1 MSSITAGG
9 GKATGGR
16 RRLLWLMAIL
26 VSPLALFFAARG
38 VLAAANV
45 FLERRYPP
53 PGQMI
58 SVGGHRLHLFC
69 QGKGSPTIV
78 IEPGLGVDWVAWAP
92 VVEDLVTSAEVC
104 VYDRAGYGW
113 SEAGPMPRTAGQSA
127 EELHQ
132 LLSSR
137 PGPIVLVGHSFG
149 GYIARV
155 YAARFAGA
163 VQGVVLVDPSERDP
177 AQVPTPA
184 SATDPRPRPWSVGR
198 VIDLLPPLGWERV
211 KRLYHGES
219 ALSER
224 RRKLP
229 AGFRHRIVVASSL
242 DQLVAEQ
249 SERDSS
255 LPSQEQVRAEP
266 FPRHVPLVVITPA
279 STSETHREL
288 HRQIAEASDQGSQVL
303 ADNSGHMVHIDRP
316 DLIVSAVRG
325 VLSRSDRSLR

>member
-1 MSSITAGG
+1 MSSITARG

-16 RRLLWLMAIL
+16 RRLVWLIAIL

-38 VLAAANV
+38 VLAAANM

-58 SVGGHRLHLFC
+58 SVSGHRLHLFC
-69 QGKGSPTIV
+69 RGKGSPTVV

-92 VVEDLVTSAEVC
+92 VVEDLVTSVEVC

-113 SEAGPMPRTAGQSA
+113 SDAGPMPRTAGQSA

-137 PGPIVLVGHSFG
+137 SGPIVLVGHSFG

-155 YAARFAGA
+155 YAARFAST
-163 VQGVVLVDPSERDP
+163 VQGIVLVDPSERDP
-177 AQVPTPA
+177 AEVPTPA
-184 SATDPRPRPWSVGR
+184 PAPRPRPWSVGR

-229 AGFRHRIVVASSL
+229 VGFRHRIVVASSL
-242 DQLVAEQ
+242 DQLAAEQ

-255 LPSQEQVRAEP
+255 LPSQEQVRAAP
-266 FPRHVPLVVITPA
+266 IPRHMPLVVITPTSA
-279 STSETHREL
+279 SETHREL
-288 HRQIAEASDQGSQVL
+288 HRKIAQASDQGSQVM

-316 DLIVSAVRG
+316 DLIISAVRG
-325 VLSRSDRSLR
+325 VLSRSDRSSR